1 MNVFKIRRFIIKF
14 KALVSSNKKLVVFG
28 LSTVT
33 VCFLA
38 LYIHQHRSGRTGRVD
53 NALTWLTGNLQENTG
68 FFANGLRQLANHYV
82 FLVNAARKNEALE
95 LEISQAKQ
103 QLVQLQEVEASNR
116 RLNSLLDFKSSLP
129 TRTLPA
135 RVVAH
140 DVSPDFLGIRID
152 RGAKDGLRVGM
163 GVIHPAGVVGT
174 IYRVTENFSEV
185 LTLADPA
192 SSIDAVIQ
200 RSRARGIISGE
211 SSTLNCKLKYM
222 DKLEDV
228 TQDDAV
234 VSTHFGEVFPSGLLI
249 GYVTEISSTPNGI
262 LQDITVK
269 TAVDIYR
276 LEEVLV
282 VISSNQPTK
291 NNS

>member
-1 MNVFKIRRFIIKF
+1 MNVFKIRRFILKF
-14 KALVSSNKKLVVFG
+14 KALVTSNKKLVVFG

-53 NALTWLTGNLQENTG
+53 NALTWVTGNLQENTG
-68 FFANGLRQLANHYV
+68 FFAHGLRKLSSHYI
-82 FLVNAARKNEALE
+82 FLMDTAKKNELLE
-95 LEISQAKQ
+95 REIAEAKQ
-103 QLVQLQEVEASNR
+103 KLIQLQEVEAENR
-116 RLNSLLDFKSSLP
+116 RLSSLLDFKAALP
-129 TRTLPA
+129 TKTLPA
-135 RVVAH
+135 QVVSH
-140 DVSPDFLGIRID
+140 DISPDFMGIRID
-152 RGAKDGLRVGM
+152 RGSRDGVRVGM
-163 GVIHPAGVVGT
+163 GVIHPGGVVGT
-174 IYRVTENFSEV
+174 IHRVSDHFSDV

-211 SSTLNCKLKYM
+211 TNTLNCKLKYM

-234 VSTHFGEVFPSGLLI
+234 VSTNFGEVFPSGLLI
-249 GYVTEISSTPNGI
+249 GHVSEISSTSNGI

-269 TAVDIYR
+269 TAVDLYR

-282 VISSNQPTK
+282 VVSSNQSTK
-291 NNS
+291 NNP

>member
-14 KALVSSNKKLVVFG
+14 KALVTSNKKLVVFG

-38 LYIHQHRSGRTGRVD
+38 LYIHQHRSGKTGRVD
-53 NALTWLTGNLQENTG
+53 NALTWVTGNLQENTG
-68 FFANGLRQLANHYV
+68 FFAHGLRKISNHYV
-82 FLVNAARKNEALE
+82 FLVNAAKKNEL
-95 LEISQAKQ
+95 LEIEIAEAKQ
-103 QLVQLQEVEASNR
+103 KLVQLQEVESANR
-116 RLNSLLDFKSSLP
+116 RLGTLLDFKAAIP
-129 TRTLPA
+129 TKTLPA

-152 RGAKDGLRVGM
+152 RGSRDGLRVGM
-163 GVIHPAGVVGT
+163 GVIHPGGVVGT
-174 IYRVTENFSEV
+174 IHRVSDHFSDV

-211 SSTLNCKLKYM
+211 TNSLDCKLKYM

-228 TQDDAV
+228 TQDDPV
-234 VSTHFGEVFPSGLLI
+234 VSTNFGDVFPSGLLI
-249 GYVTEISSTPNGI
+249 GHVSEISSTSNGI

-269 TAVDIYR
+269 TAVDLYR

-282 VISSNQPTK
+282 VISSNQSAK